1 MNLYEKIG
9 RLIKHNKIFD
19 ISNNSNNNPNQNET
33 SIGLELEQF
42 ESILSEI
49 LSPLKSEI
57 QSPITNF
64 TLKNNKVISKSDIE
78 EAQKLIKT
86 CSQDQQL
93 ILIAILEIQISL
105 GGNENNYIKYEK
117 LTEKIIEKNIYW
129 VISYEIHTRIHK
141 TKIESKEYCHYFK
154 DKRSE
159 NIFSKGKN
167 FRYDN
172 IDSIICQLKCKN
184 KKIEYIAIKSIV
196 ISFYNFTCELV
207 EKYLE
212 IMDYKKKNNKPNSE
226 YVIFNYIINDYA
238 YIIEKIK
245 FINTDFKQS
254 INDFIN
260 INNIS
265 NFSMENLFKE
275 IFFNIIFHNQIL
287 GFQYIQGF
295 IHSDS
300 ETKQLFIRIIDLVGS
315 IKNPIMKDIVKIL
328 NLDGII
334 NYKIDLISKIMEQN
348 EQMHICVGVGKCEIK
363 NDDEEEEI
371 IGKKEIIYI
380 RGKIGKK
387 EKDKNDDD
395 FDMDKIIIGIN
406 KDKNSDEDNDEDE
419 IIEQKIIINK
429 NIITKN
435 KQKIESEIEGKEE
448 DTKIINDIK
457 ENNTDKIINIDNE
470 SNKNNSINF
479 NEIKENNDN
488 KEKDINKSKFDL
500 KDDKINMDEKS
511 LDEIC
516 EYINKDNKV
525 KGKKKNKRRNK
536 AKLKK
541 NKCKNE
547 VSESTM
553 DDSEDPVVI
562 QFKNDIKECFINA
575 NTITKIKPLISDNFI
590 KRITSY

>member
-19 ISNNSNNNPNQNET
+19 ISNNSNNNSNQNQT
-33 SIGLELEQF
+33 SVGLELEHF

-57 QSPITNF
+57 QSPLQNF
-64 TLKNNKVISKSDIE
+64 TLKNNKIISKSDLE

-86 CSQDQQL
+86 CSQVQQL
-93 ILIAILEIQISL
+93 ILIAILEIQIL
-105 GGNENNYIKYEK
+105 LVDNENNYIKYET
-117 LTEKIIEKNIYW
+117 LTEKVIEKNIYW

-141 TKIESKEYCHYFK
+141 TKIESKEYCHYIK
-154 DKRSE
+154 DERKE
-159 NIFSKGKN
+159 NIFSTGKN
-167 FRYDN
+167 FRYEN
-172 IDSIICQLKCKN
+172 IDSIICHLKSKN
-184 KKIEYIAIKSIV
+184 KKIEYIAIKSIF
-196 ISFYNFTCELV
+196 ISFYNLTCELV

-212 IMDYKKKNNKPNSE
+212 IMDYNKKINKPNSE
-226 YVIFNYIINDYA
+226 YIIFNYIINDYA
-238 YIIEKIK
+238 YTIDNIK
-245 FINTDFKQS
+245 FINSDFKQS
-254 INDFIN
+254 LNDFI
-260 INNIS
+260 IDNNLT
-265 NFSMENLFKE
+265 NFSLENLFKE

-287 GFQYIQGF
+287 GFLYIQGF

-300 ETKQLFIRIIDLVGS
+300 ETKQLFIKIIDLIS
-315 IKNPIMKDIVKIL
+315 DIKIPLMKEVAKIL
-328 NLDGII
+328 NLDNSI
-334 NYKIDLISKIMEQN
+334 NYKVDLLSKIMEQN

-363 NDDEEEEI
+363 NEDDEKGEI
-371 IGKKEIIYI
+371 LGKKEIIYI

-387 EKDKNDDD
+387 EIDKNEDD

-406 KDKNSDEDNDEDE
+406 KDKESDEDNEEDK

-429 NIITKN
+429 KIITKN
-435 KQKIESEIEGKEE
+435 KQKIESEIENKKE
-448 DTKIINDIK
+448 DIKINDIK
-457 ENNTDKIINIDNE
+457 ENSDNMINIGNE
-470 SNKNNSINF
+470 NNNNNGINI
-479 NEIKENNDN
+479 NEIKENNDSN
-488 KEKDINKSKFDL
+488 EKDINKPKIEL

-511 LDEIC
+511 LDEIY

-553 DDSEDPVVI
+553 DDSEDPVVT

-590 KRITSY
+590 KSITSY

>member
-19 ISNNSNNNPNQNET
+19 ISNNSNNNSNQNQT
-33 SIGLELEQF
+33 SVGLELEHF
-42 ESILSEI
+42 ESILTEI

-57 QSPITNF
+57 QSPIQNF
-64 TLKNNKVISKSDIE
+64 TLKNNKIISKSDLE

-93 ILIAILEIQISL
+93 ILIAILEIQIL
-105 GGNENNYIKYEK
+105 LVCNENNYIKYET
-117 LTEKIIEKNIYW
+117 LTEKVIEKNIYW

-141 TKIESKEYCHYFK
+141 TKIESKEYCHYIK
-154 DKRSE
+154 DERNE
-159 NIFSKGKN
+159 NIFSTGKN
-167 FRYDN
+167 FRYEN
-172 IDSIICQLKCKN
+172 IDSIICHLKSKN
-184 KKIEYIAIKSIV
+184 KKIEYIAIKSIF
-196 ISFYNFTCELV
+196 ISFYNLTCELV

-212 IMDYKKKNNKPNSE
+212 IMDYNKKINKPNSE
-226 YVIFNYIINDYA
+226 YIIFNYIINDYA
-238 YIIEKIK
+238 FTIEKIK

-254 INDFIN
+254 LNDFIN
-260 INNIS
+260 DNNLT
-265 NFSMENLFKE
+265 NFSLENLFKE

-287 GFQYIQGF
+287 GFLYIQGF

-300 ETKQLFIRIIDLVGS
+300 ETKQLFIKIIDLIGD
-315 IKNPIMKDIVKIL
+315 IKIPLMKEVAKIL
-328 NLDGII
+328 NLDNLI
-334 NYKIDLISKIMEQN
+334 NYKVDLLSKIMEQN

-363 NDDEEEEI
+363 NEDDEKGEI
-371 IGKKEIIYI
+371 LGKKEIIYI

-387 EKDKNDDD
+387 EMDKNEDD

-406 KDKNSDEDNDEDE
+406 KDKESDEDNEEDK

-429 NIITKN
+429 KIITKN
-435 KQKIESEIEGKEE
+435 KQKIESEIENKKE
-448 DTKIINDIK
+448 DIKINDIK
-457 ENNTDKIINIDNE
+457 ENSDNIINIGNE
-470 SNKNNSINF
+470 NNNNNGINI
-479 NEIKENNDN
+479 NEIKENNDSN
-488 KEKDINKSKFDL
+488 EKDINKPKIEL

-511 LDEIC
+511 LDEIY

-553 DDSEDPVVI
+553 DDSEDPVVT

-590 KRITSY
+590 KSITSY

>member
-19 ISNNSNNNPNQNET
+19 ISNNSNNNTNHNET

-42 ESILSEI
+42 ESILTEI

-57 QSPITNF
+57 QSPTTNF
-64 TLKNNKVISKSDIE
+64 NLKNNKIISKSDIE

-93 ILIAILEIQISL
+93 ILISILEIQISL

-154 DKRSE
+154 DEKSK

-196 ISFYNFTCELV
+196 ISFYNFTCEMV

-212 IMDYKKKNNKPNSE
+212 IMDYNKKSNKPNSE

-238 YIIEKIK
+238 YTIDKIK

-254 INDFIN
+254 INYFIN
-260 INNIS
+260 ANNIT
-265 NFSMENLFKE
+265 NFSLENLFKE

-300 ETKQLFIRIIDLVGS
+300 ETKQLFIRIIDLIGS

-363 NDDEEEEI
+363 NDDEKEEI

-406 KDKNSDEDNDEDE
+406 KDKKSYEDNDEDE
-419 IIEQKIIINK
+419 IIEQKIIINSLIK
-429 NIITKN
+429 KLL
-435 KQKIESEIEGKEE
+435 QKINQKL
-448 DTKIINDIK
+448 N
-457 ENNTDKIINIDNE
+457 
-470 SNKNNSINF
+470 
-479 NEIKENNDN
+479 
-488 KEKDINKSKFDL
+488 L
-500 KDDKINMDEKS
+500 KLKA
-511 LDEIC
+511 
-516 EYINKDNKV
+516 
-525 KGKKKNKRRNK
+525 KKKIVK
-536 AKLKK
+536 
-541 NKCKNE
+541 
-547 VSESTM
+547 
-553 DDSEDPVVI
+553 
-562 QFKNDIKECFINA
+562 
-575 NTITKIKPLISDNFI
+575 
-590 KRITSY
+590 

>member
-19 ISNNSNNNPNQNET
+19 IYNNSNNNQNQNET
-33 SIGLELEQF
+33 SIGLELEHF

-64 TLKNNKVISKSDIE
+64 TLKNNKVISKSDLE

-105 GGNENNYIKYEK
+105 VGNENNYIKYEK

-141 TKIESKEYCHYFK
+141 TKIESNEYCHYIK
-154 DKRSE
+154 DEKSE
-159 NIFSKGKN
+159 NIFSRGKN

-172 IDSIICQLKCKN
+172 IDPIICQLKCKN
-184 KKIEYIAIKSIV
+184 KKIEYIAIKAIV
-196 ISFYNFTCELV
+196 ISFYNLTLELV

-212 IMDYKKKNNKPNSE
+212 IMDYKKKRNKPNSE
-226 YVIFNYIINDYA
+226 YAIFNYIINDYA
-238 YIIEKIK
+238 YTIDKLK

-260 INNIS
+260 INNIT
-265 NFSMENLFKE
+265 NFSLENLFKE

-300 ETKQLFIRIIDLVGS
+300 DTKQLFIKIIDLIGS
-315 IKNPIMKDIVKIL
+315 IKNPIMMDIVKIL
-328 NLDGII
+328 NLDGVI

-363 NDDEEEEI
+363 NDDEKEDI

-387 EKDKNDDD
+387 EKDKNDGD
-395 FDMDKIIIGIN
+395 FEMDKIIIDIN

-419 IIEQKIIINK
+419 IIEQKIINNK
-429 NIITKN
+429 KIITKTTS
-435 KQKIESEIEGKEE
+435 KIKSEIEEKKVN
-448 DTKIINDIK
+448 TKLNDFK
-457 ENNTDKIINIDNE
+457 ENSNKKINNDNE
-470 SNKNNSINF
+470 SNKNSSINV
-479 NEIKENNDN
+479 NEIKENNEN
-488 KEKDINKSKFDL
+488 KENYINKSKIDF

-511 LDEIC
+511 LDEIY

-536 AKLKK
+536 AKLRK

>member
-19 ISNNSNNNPNQNET
+19 ISNNSNNNQNENEA
-33 SIGLELEQF
+33 SIGLELEHF

-64 TLKNNKVISKSDIE
+64 TLKNNKVISKSDLE

-141 TKIESKEYCHYFK
+141 TKIESNEYCHYIK
-154 DKRSE
+154 DEKSE
-159 NIFSKGKN
+159 NIFSRGKN

-172 IDSIICQLKCKN
+172 IDPIICQLKCKN
-184 KKIEYIAIKSIV
+184 KKIEYIAIKAIV
-196 ISFYNFTCELV
+196 ISFYNLTLELV

-212 IMDYKKKNNKPNSE
+212 IMDYKKKSNKPNSE
-226 YVIFNYIINDYA
+226 YAIFNYIINDYA
-238 YIIEKIK
+238 YTIDKLK

-260 INNIS
+260 INNIT
-265 NFSMENLFKE
+265 NFSLENLFKE

-300 ETKQLFIRIIDLVGS
+300 DTKQLFIKIIDLIGS
-315 IKNPIMKDIVKIL
+315 IKNPIMMDIVKIL
-328 NLDGII
+328 NLDGVI

-363 NDDEEEEI
+363 NDDEKEDI

-387 EKDKNDDD
+387 EKDKNDGD
-395 FDMDKIIIGIN
+395 FDMDKIIIDIN

-419 IIEQKIIINK
+419 IIEQKIINNK
-429 NIITKN
+429 KIITKTTS
-435 KQKIESEIEGKEE
+435 KIKSEIEEKKVN
-448 DTKIINDIK
+448 TKLNDFK
-457 ENNTDKIINIDNE
+457 ENSNKKINNDNE
-470 SNKNNSINF
+470 SNKNSSINV
-479 NEIKENNDN
+479 NEIKESNEN
-488 KEKDINKSKFDL
+488 KENYINKSKIDL

-511 LDEIC
+511 LDEIY

-536 AKLKK
+536 AKLRK

-575 NTITKIKPLISDNFI
+575 NTITKIKPFISDNFI

>member
-1 MNLYEKIG
+1 
-9 RLIKHNKIFD
+9 
-19 ISNNSNNNPNQNET
+19 
-33 SIGLELEQF
+33 
-42 ESILSEI
+42 
-49 LSPLKSEI
+49 
-57 QSPITNF
+57 
-64 TLKNNKVISKSDIE
+64 
-78 EAQKLIKT
+78 
-86 CSQDQQL
+86 
-93 ILIAILEIQISL
+93 
-105 GGNENNYIKYEK
+105 
-117 LTEKIIEKNIYW
+117 
-129 VISYEIHTRIHK
+129 
-141 TKIESKEYCHYFK
+141 
-154 DKRSE
+154 
-159 NIFSKGKN
+159 
-167 FRYDN
+167 
-172 IDSIICQLKCKN
+172 
-184 KKIEYIAIKSIV
+184 
-196 ISFYNFTCELV
+196 
-207 EKYLE
+207 
-212 IMDYKKKNNKPNSE
+212 MDYKKKNNKPNSE
-226 YVIFNYIINDYA
+226 YVIFNYIINEYA

-348 EQMHICVGVGKCEIK
+348 DQMHICVGVGKCEIK
-363 NDDEEEEI
+363 NDDEKEEI

-380 RGKIGKK
+380 RGKIEKK

-448 DTKIINDIK
+448 DTKIINK
-457 ENNTDKIINIDNE
+457 EYNTDKIINIDNE

-590 KRITSY
+590 NSLL